1 MDKKHLDE
9 VIAWAGSQAAL
20 AKLLGCS
27 SANISLWH
35 KSGIPANRAVQI
47 ERLTSGKF
55 KAAVIAR
62 EEAA

>member
-1 MDKKHLDE
+1 MDKSHLTQ
-9 VIAWAGSQAAL
+9 VIEWAGSQSAL

-47 ERLTSGKF
+47 ERMTSGKF

-62 EEAA
+62 QEVA